1 MTQNKKTPL
10 PPSDH
15 SEMSAA
21 AVVLTWGV
29 LFYRK
34 VISPLLPKCCRY
46 TPTCSTYALEALRVH
61 GAVYGSWLTLRRLL
75 RCHPWGGSGYDP
87 VPPPRERKNR
97 TFLFGRR
104 RALLATFLFTL
115 FAVAAVYA
123 VMDGAY
129 REQTEE
135 EMQIVAQM
143 ERKAFPDA
151 KAVADGETDVSSA
164 SETAAQKKFNAPTRF
179 LRWLVRFYQVN
190 MSHLT
195 PGKCRFQPTCS
206 AYAMEALEKHGALK
220 GTWLTIKRILRCN
233 PWGGSG
239 YDPVPEPAKN

>member
-1 MTQNKKTPL
+1 MTQNKKTTP
-10 PPSDH
+10 PPSERP
-15 SEMSAA
+15 EMSAA
-21 AVVLTWGV
+21 AIVLTGGV

-34 VISPLLPKCCRY
+34 LISPLLPKCCRY

-61 GAVYGSWLTLRRLL
+61 GAVYGSWLTLRRIL

-87 VPPPRERKNR
+87 VPPPRKTEPRA
-97 TFLFGRR
+97 FLFGRR
-104 RALLATFLFTL
+104 RALWATFLFTL

-123 VMDGAY
+123 VMEGAY

-135 EMQIVAQM
+135 EIKIMARM
-143 ERKAFPDA
+143 ESEALP
-151 KAVADGETDVSSA
+151 AVRAAADSRTPE
-164 SETAAQKKFNAPTRF
+164 AAPENAVTKKFNAPTRF

-239 YDPVPEPAKN
+239 DDPVPEPAKN